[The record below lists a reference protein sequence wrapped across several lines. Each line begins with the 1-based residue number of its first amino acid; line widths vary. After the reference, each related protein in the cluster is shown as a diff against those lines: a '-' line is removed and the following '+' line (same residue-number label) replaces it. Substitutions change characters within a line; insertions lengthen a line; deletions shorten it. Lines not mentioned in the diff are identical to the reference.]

1 MARIEKSIE
10 INAPV
15 GKVFTYLKDFE
26 KMPEWNP
33 SCKSH
38 KITSKG
44 KIGVG
49 STSHI
54 VMESMGQ
61 KMEYDSEL
69 TEYVENK
76 KLSWHSDKPS
86 RMDGTFAFTPI
97 DKGTKLTFI
106 MDYDLPYSI
115 FGAILD
121 KLKMSKEIEKA
132 LDEATKNLKKIL
144 EK

>member
-1 MARIEKSIE
+1 
-10 INAPV
+10 
-15 GKVFTYLKDFE
+15 
-26 KMPEWNP
+26 
-33 SCKSH
+33 
-38 KITSKG
+38 
-44 KIGVG
+44 
-49 STSHI
+49 
-54 VMESMGQ
+54 MEQMGQ

-76 KLSWHSDKPS
+76 KLSWHTEKPS
-86 RMDGTFAFTPI
+86 RMDGTFKFAPTE
-97 DKGTKLTFI
+97 KGTKLTFI

-121 KLKMSKEIEKA
+121 KLKMSKEIDKT